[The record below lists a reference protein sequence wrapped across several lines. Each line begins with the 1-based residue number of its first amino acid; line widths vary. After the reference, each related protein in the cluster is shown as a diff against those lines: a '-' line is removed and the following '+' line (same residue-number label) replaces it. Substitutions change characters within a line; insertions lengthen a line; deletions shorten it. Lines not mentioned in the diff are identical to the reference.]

1 MSSLQAQIEKRGERI
16 FDLVDRY
23 PESIF
28 STAGFYQRMMAL
40 SMRDEHFKVQMFRFV
55 DVLASLQR
63 SSDIVQHLGEYFA
76 DMRDGFA
83 AYKPRKSRV
92 ASPSLRG
99 FAPVIH
105 TGVRLARIVPW
116 LSSMVLRRNVSGMA
130 RQFIAG
136 KNPDDVMKTLR
147 KRRQQNI
154 GFTVDL
160 LGEAVVSETEA
171 GAYAARCSELLEHLS
186 RETCGWTDP
195 LGTNSELFPVVNL
208 SVKISALYSQMNPA
222 DPVGAIAHLAP
233 KLRPILR
240 RARELGAFINF
251 DMESYAHKNTTLDL
265 FKTLCAEAEFKDWPH
280 AGIVIQAYLR
290 DAEADLRDLIEWGRA
305 RGTRFTVRLVKGAYW
320 DYEKI
325 KSRQNGWDCPVYLQK
340 PESDV
345 NFEALTRVLLENE
358 SIVTAA
364 FGSHNVRSIAHAQA
378 LAEELGIDRSRFEF
392 QFLYG
397 MAGPIKRAL
406 VEMSYRVREY
416 CPVGELLPG
425 MSYLVRR
432 LLENTSNEGFL
443 RAKFSE
449 HVSAAQLLRNP
460 GEIIR
465 RGESASPLAKGERI
479 EVRRSTPGSAQD
491 TETLTLP
498 SPFARERRT
507 TTAEDRHRYNG
518 ANGRA
523 RQCQSGSDP
532 GAPPGVEQPP
542 GDVYKNSPL
551 VNFVYKESQE
561 KMQAALRDVRNRFGQ
576 EFPLVING
584 EKIWTDK
591 LTPSVNPSA
600 PNEIVGYAAE
610 AGIPEAERAVKAAR
624 DAFGKWSRTSF
635 EERAQLLERAAAIL
649 DRRRYELSA
658 LEVFEVGKPWAE
670 ADGDL
675 REAIDFCH
683 FYAHQM
689 RLIGRPRLTQQ
700 VPGEESYQ
708 HYWPRGVALVIAPWN
723 FPMAILCGM
732 VSAALVTGN
741 TVIMKPSEQSLNIG
755 AMLMEIFEEA
765 GVPPGVL
772 NFLNGRGSVIGAH
785 LVDHKDVDLIA
796 FTGSREVGLR
806 IWESAGKTREG
817 QRELKHVICE
827 MGGKN
832 PVIIDSDADLDEAIV
847 DSIYSAFGY
856 QGQKC
861 SALSRLIVLEENYD
875 RVMER
880 LLNAAASLRVGN
892 PEAPGIM
899 VGPVIDEAAYRRIL
913 EYIDIGKSEAT
924 LAYQAKDLPP
934 QGYFI
939 PPTIFT
945 GVKPDMRIAREEIFG
960 PVLSVLKVRDLDE
973 AIEVANGTD
982 YALTA
987 GFFSRSP
994 ANIER
999 AKAEIEAGNVYI
1011 NRSCTG
1017 AVVGRH
1023 PFGGF
1028 KMSGGG
1034 TKAGGE
1040 DYLLQFLL
1048 PRVVTENI
1056 MRHGFAPEETPQ
1068 YRDEFLPPR

>member
-1 MSSLQAQIEKRGERI
+1 MRSLQTEIERRGARI
-16 FDLVDRY
+16 FELVDRY
-23 PESIF
+23 PESLF
-28 STAGFYQRMMAL
+28 SKAGFYQRMMTL

-55 DVLASLQR
+55 DVLASLRR
-63 SSDIVQHLGEYFA
+63 SGDIVQHLDEYFT
-76 DMRDGFA
+76 DMRN
-83 AYKPRKSRV
+83 
-92 ASPSLRG
+92 G
-99 FAPVIH
+99 FAPLVR
-105 TGVRLARIVPW
+105 TGVRAAKIVPW
-116 LSSMVLRRNVSGMA
+116 ISGQLLRWNVSGMA

-147 KRRQQNI
+147 KRHEQKI

-160 LGEAVVSETEA
+160 LGEAVVSEKETDE
-171 GAYAARCSELLEHLS
+171 YAARCLELLEHLA
-186 RETCGWTDP
+186 RETQGWSDR
-195 LGTNSELFPVVNL
+195 LGDGAELFPVVNL

-222 DPVGAIAHLAP
+222 DPADAIAHLAP

-240 RARELGAFINF
+240 RAKELGAFINF
-251 DMESYAHKNTTLDL
+251 DMESFSHKNITLEL
-265 FKTLCAEAEFKDWPH
+265 FKTLFAEPEFSDWPH
-280 AGIVIQAYLR
+280 TGIVIQAYLR
-290 DAEADLRDLIEWGRA
+290 DAEKDLVDLIDWGRA
-305 RGTRFTVRLVKGAYW
+305 RRTRFTVRLVKGAYW

-325 KSRQNGWDCPVYLQK
+325 KSTQNGWNIPVYLQK
-340 PESDV
+340 PESDA
-345 NFEALTRVLLENE
+345 NFETLTRVLLENE

-364 FGSHNVRSIAHAQA
+364 FGSHNVRSIAHAQT
-378 LAEELGIDRSRFEF
+378 LAHELGIDRSRFEF
-392 QFLYG
+392 QLLYG
-397 MAGPIKRAL
+397 MAGPVKRAL
-406 VEMSYRVREY
+406 VEMGYRVREY

-449 HVSAAQLLRNP
+449 NVAAEQLLRDPN
-460 GEIIR
+460 ELVR
-465 RGESASPLAKGERI
+465 ESPNG
-479 EVRRSTPGSAQD
+479 
-491 TETLTLP
+491 
-498 SPFARERRT
+498 
-507 TTAEDRHRYNG
+507 AENSEFVSKDRHLFDG
-518 ANGRA
+518 A
-523 RQCQSGSDP
+523 SLD
-532 GAPPGVEQPP
+532 VPP
-542 GDVYKNSPL
+542 GDTYENAPL
-551 VNFVYKESQE
+551 VNFVYQQNQE
-561 KMQAALRDVRNRFGQ
+561 ELRAALREVRARLGKKY
-576 EFPLVING
+576 PLVVGG
-584 EKIWTDK
+584 EKVWTDNTTAS
-591 LTPSVNPSA
+591 LNPSA
-600 PNEIVGYAAE
+600 PDEIVGDVAS

-624 DAFGKWSRTSF
+624 DAFAKWSRTPF
-635 EERAQLLERAAAIL
+635 EERARLLERAAAIME
-649 DRRRYELSA
+649 RRRYELSA
-658 LEVFEVGKPWAE
+658 LEVLEVGKPWAE
-670 ADGDL
+670 ADGDI
-675 REAIDFCH
+675 REAMDFCL
-683 FYAHQM
+683 FYAQQM
-689 RLIGRPRLTQQ
+689 RRIGRPRLTQH
-700 VPGEESYQ
+700 VPGEESYY

-723 FPMAILCGM
+723 FPIAILCGM
-732 VSAALVTGN
+732 TTAALVTGN
-741 TVIMKPSEQSLNIG
+741 TVIMKPAEQAAVCG

-772 NFLNGRGSVIGAH
+772 NFLPGRGSVIGAH

-796 FTGSREVGLR
+796 FTGSREVGLK
-806 IWESAGKTREG
+806 IWESAGITRPG
-817 QRELKHVICE
+817 QRELKRVVCE

-832 PVIIDSDADLDEAIV
+832 AVIIDSDADLDEAIV

-880 LLNAAASLRVGN
+880 LLSAAASLRVGN
-892 PEAPGIM
+892 PEEPGIT
-899 VGPVIDEAAYRRIL
+899 VGPVIDKTAYKRIQD
-913 EYIDIGKSEAT
+913 YIDIGKGEAT
-924 LAYQAKDLPP
+924 LAFQGKDVPP

-939 PPTIFT
+939 PPTIFID
-945 GVKPDMRIAREEIFG
+945 VKPDMRIAREEIFG
-960 PVLSVLKVRDLDE
+960 PVLSVIKVRDLDE

-999 AKAEIEAGNVYI
+999 AKAEMEAGNVYV

-1040 DYLLQFLL
+1040 DYLLQFVL

-1068 YRDEFLPPR
+1068 YRDEFRVRS